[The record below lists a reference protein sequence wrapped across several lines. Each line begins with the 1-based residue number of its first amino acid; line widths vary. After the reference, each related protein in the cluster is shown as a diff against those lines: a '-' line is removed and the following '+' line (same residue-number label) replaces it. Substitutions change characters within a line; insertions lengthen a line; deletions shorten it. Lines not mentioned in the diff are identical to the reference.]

1 MNKKNII
8 VVGAGPGGLA
18 SAMLLAH
25 RGFKVT
31 VFEKAEQVGGR
42 NAEIKLGDYRFDT
55 GPTFLIMP
63 FILREIFQ
71 AVGRNAEDY
80 LKFKT
85 LDPLYRLMFKNLEIY
100 MFRHGERLR
109 DEIESK
115 FPGNGA
121 LLNSFFRKE
130 RTRFERLYPCIRKS
144 YSRLSAF
151 LSPVFLLAAPHMS
164 LGRSMIEELG
174 RYFDD
179 EELKLSFCFQSKYLG
194 MSMWDCPA
202 FFMIIPYGE
211 HMYGIEHVTG
221 GLNRIS
227 LAMEKV
233 VREEG
238 AEIHM
243 STPVKKLIVEGRTV
257 KGVELD
263 GGEKVYADE
272 VIINADFS
280 YSMCDLVEPGIVR
293 KYSGEQLA
301 RKGHS
306 CSTFMMYLGV
316 DKKYDLS
323 HHNVIFAGDYRGNV
337 EDIAHNKVL
346 SDDMSFYIQNAS
358 VTDPSLAPE
367 GKSAIY
373 ILVPV
378 PNNQAKI
385 DWDSRKEEY
394 REKVLAQVA
403 ARTPL
408 TDLKEHIEV
417 EKVITPSDWDQD
429 YNVYIGAVFSLA
441 HSLPQMLYWRPHNRF
456 EELNRCYLVGGG
468 THPGSGLPTIY
479 ESARITSDLLCKHHG
494 VSFEPPPP
502 LPRPEIGGARM

>member
-1 MNKKNII
+1 MNENHTII
-8 VVGAGPGGLA
+8 VGAGPGGLS

-42 NAEIKLGDYRFDT
+42 NAAIKLGDYTFDT

-71 AVGRNAEDY
+71 AAGRNAEDY

-85 LDPLYRLMFKNLEIY
+85 LDPLYRLMFQDLDLC
-100 MFRHGERLR
+100 MFRDGKRLT

-115 FPGNGA
+115 FPGSGA
-121 LLNSFFRKE
+121 SLNAFFRKE
-130 RTRFERLYPCIRKS
+130 QTRFERLYPCIRKS
-144 YSRLSAF
+144 YSRLS
-151 LSPVFLLAAPHMS
+151 VFLNPLFLRAAPHMS

-174 RYFDD
+174 RYF
-179 EELKLSFCFQSKYLG
+179 ENEKLQLSFCFQSKYLG

-211 HMYGIEHVTG
+211 HMYGIEHVIG
-221 GLNRIS
+221 GLNQIS

-233 VREEG
+233 VLEEG
-238 AEIHM
+238 AEICK
-243 STPVKKLIVEGRTV
+243 STTVKKLIVEGRTV

-263 GGEKVYADE
+263 SGDKVYADD
-272 VIINADFS
+272 VVVNADFS
-280 YSMCDLVEPGIVR
+280 YAMCDLVEPGIIR
-293 KYSGEQLA
+293 RYSEERLA
-301 RKGHS
+301 QKDHS

-323 HHNVIFAGDYRGNV
+323 HHNIVFAEDYHGNI
-337 EDIAHNKVL
+337 EDIAHRKVL

-358 VTDPSLAPE
+358 VTDPTLAPE

-378 PNNQAKI
+378 PNNKCKI
-385 DWDSRKEEY
+385 DWDNCKDEY
-394 REKVLAQVA
+394 REKVLAQLA
-403 ARTPL
+403 ARTSL

-417 EKVITPSDWDQD
+417 EKVITPDDWARD

-441 HSLPQMLYWRPHNRF
+441 HSLPQMLYWRPHNKF
-456 EELNRCYLVGGG
+456 EELDRCYLVGGG

-479 ESARITSDLLCKHHG
+479 ESARITADLLCRHHG

-502 LPRPEIGGARM
+502 LPSPQAVGARM

>member
-1 MNKKNII
+1 MDRNHII

-25 RGFKVT
+25 RGLKVT
-31 VFEKAEQVGGR
+31 VFEKAEEVGGR
-42 NAEIKLGDYRFDT
+42 NAAIKLGDYTFDT

-71 AVGRNAEDY
+71 AAGRNAEDY
-80 LKFKT
+80 LKFKA
-85 LDPLYRLMFKNLEIY
+85 LDPLYRLMFKDLEVL
-100 MFRHGERLR
+100 MFRHGDRLR

-115 FPGNGA
+115 FGGNGTS
-121 LLNSFFRKE
+121 LNDFFRKE
-130 RTRFERLYPCIRKS
+130 RIRFEKLYPCIRKP
-144 YSRLSAF
+144 YSRLS
-151 LSPVFLLAAPHMS
+151 VFLNPLFLRAAPHMS

-179 EELKLSFCFQSKYLG
+179 NKLQLSFCFQSKYLG

-202 FFMIIPYGE
+202 LFMIIPYGE
-211 HMYGIEHVTG
+211 HMYGIEHVIG
-221 GLNRIS
+221 GLNQIS

-233 VREEG
+233 VRELG
-238 AEIHM
+238 GEIHLNA
-243 STPVKKLIVEGRTV
+243 PVKKLILEGKTV

-263 GGEKVYADE
+263 SGDKVYADE
-272 VIINADFS
+272 VIVNADFS
-280 YSMCDLVEPGIVR
+280 YAMRDLVEPGIIS
-293 KYSGEQLA
+293 KYSENQLQ
-301 RKGHS
+301 RKDHS
-306 CSTFMMYLGV
+306 CSTFMLYLGV

-323 HHNVIFAGDYRGNV
+323 HHNIIFAGDYRGNI
-337 EDIAHNKVL
+337 EDIANRKVL

-358 VTDPSLAPE
+358 VTDPTLAPE
-367 GKSAIY
+367 GKSTIY

-378 PNNQAKI
+378 PNNKGKI
-385 DWDSRKEEY
+385 DWDSCKDEY
-394 REKVLAQVA
+394 REKVMAQVV

-417 EKVITPSDWDQD
+417 EKVITPDEWDRD

-441 HSLPQMLYWRPHNRF
+441 HSLRQMLYWRPHNKF
-456 EELNRCYLVGGG
+456 EELDRCYLVGGG

-479 ESARITSDLLCKHHG
+479 ESARITADLICRYHG

-502 LPRPEIGGARM
+502 LPGPQTGGAGT